1 MSSVDDIKD
10 RLDIVDL
17 VSETVKLKKSGRTFT
32 GFCPFHSNTRTPSF
46 VVWPETGT
54 WKCFGACNTGGDAFT
69 FIMKRDG
76 LEFRDA
82 LEILAARTGVELPQA
97 GAPPEV
103 AEKTDRLREAVAAAA
118 HWFNHLLLRHPQAQH
133 ARDYVARRGLSDETV
148 AGFQIGY
155 ALDDW
160 HGLQNYLA
168 EKNFTLDEMVEAGLI
183 VRRDDGNVFDR
194 FRNRLIIPIHD
205 WKGRPIGFGARA
217 LKDGDEPK
225 YLNSPQ
231 SDLFDKSKT
240 LYGLYFAKNA
250 IRETGRAVIVE
261 GYMDAI
267 AAHQAGFANV
277 VASLGTALTEMQF
290 KQLQKLAK
298 RFVLALDADEA
309 GLNAMLRGLD
319 VARDSLERE
328 MQPMFNPRGLIGF
341 EGKLQV
347 DIRVLSLPDG
357 VDPDDLI
364 RAEPQRWVELIDEAS
379 PVVQFVVDTLA
390 AGRNLDDPKEKAAL
404 SREVIPFIRDVAD
417 PVERAAYAQRLA
429 RLLKVDERS
438 ITSQLGGAGASTPRR
453 GRPRPPVEPPA
464 PVRATIDRE
473 RYCLLELLR
482 APSPQETLQAIDD
495 ALSRA
500 DLPPLDAEDFE
511 SVTHREVF
519 AVLRVG
525 LSELAGPARDDVLD
539 RLDPALQTDV
549 EAWLE
554 TAPAKPPIDPHMDAT
569 RGVVD
574 AALLLRERNL
584 KTQGAQIEDLIR
596 SASEERD
603 AESIRE
609 LGQAKLTLS
618 EQLRRLSRIRY
629 APEWIRQSHDGA
641 GR

>member
-1 MSSVDDIKD
+1 MSAIDDIKD

-17 VSETVKLKKSGRTFT
+17 VGETVKLKKSGRTFT

-69 FIMKRDG
+69 YIMKRDG

-82 LEILAARTGVELPQA
+82 LEVLATRTGVELPQA

-118 HWFNHLLLRHPQAQH
+118 HWFNHLLVHNPQAQF
-133 ARDYVARRGLSDETV
+133 ARDYVARRGLGNETI
-148 AGFQIGY
+148 AKFQIGY
-155 ALDDW
+155 APDDW

-168 EKNFTLDEMVEAGLI
+168 GKNFTLDEMVEAGLI
-183 VRRDDGNVFDR
+183 VRRDDGNIFDR
-194 FRNRLIIPIHD
+194 FRDRLMIPIHD

-231 SDLFDKSKT
+231 TDLFDKSKT
-240 LYGLYFAKNA
+240 LYGLHFAKSA
-250 IRETGRAVIVE
+250 IRDAGQAVIVE
-261 GYMDAI
+261 GYLDAI

-290 KQLQKLAK
+290 RQLQKLAK

-309 GLNAMLRGLD
+309 GVNAMLRGLD
-319 VARDSLERE
+319 VARDSLDRE
-328 MQPMFNPRGLIGF
+328 MQPMFNPRGLVGF

-347 DIRVLSLPDG
+347 DIRVLSLPEG
-357 VDPDDLI
+357 KDPDDVI
-364 RAEPQRWVELIDEAS
+364 RDEPRQWVELIDRAS
-379 PVVQFVVDTLA
+379 PVVQYVIDTLS

-438 ITSQLGGAGASTPRR
+438 VTSQLGGAGSAPAKRKR
-453 GRPRPPVEPPA
+453 AGALVEPPA
-464 PVRATIDRE
+464 PARAAIDRE
-473 RYCLLELLR
+473 RYCLLEILQ
-482 APSPQETLQAIDD
+482 APSLGDTLQAVDE
-495 ALSRA
+495 ALTRA
-500 DLPPLDAEDFE
+500 SLEPFGADDFE
-511 SVTHREVF
+511 SISHREVF
-519 AVLRVG
+519 AALRAVLA
-525 LSELAGPARDDVLD
+525 ELASPARDDVLD
-539 RLDPALQTDV
+539 HLDPALQSDV
-549 EAWLE
+549 AAWLAD
-554 TAPAKPPIDPHMDAT
+554 APSALPVDPQLDAT

-596 SASEERD
+596 SASEEGD
-603 AESIRE
+603 ADSIRE
-609 LGQAKLTLS
+609 LGQAKLALS
-618 EQLRRLSRIRY
+618 DQLRRLSHIRY
-629 APEWIRQSHDGA
+629 APEWIRQTHEDASH
-641 GR
+641 